1 MAAYAAGRFSRLTVA
16 SSNEWSHAMNNLV
29 LGQILAGV
37 LGRAMGRRGVGA
49 APALRGRGNTL
60 VALLLPLAMRWVQ
73 RNGGVRE
80 VLKRFQQKG
89 YTRQAQSWVAT
100 GENQDLQPQ
109 AVDEVV
115 GQDELARIAHQL
127 GLPQR
132 EVAQGFAQILP
143 EMVNQLTPDGQ
154 LPDDADDVLEAG
166 RFELEK
172 ELGEIEQQDGAR
184 A

>member
-1 MAAYAAGRFSRLTVA
+1 
-16 SSNEWSHAMNNLV
+16 MNNLV
-29 LGQILAGV
+29 LGQILGSV
-37 LGRAMGRRGVGA
+37 FGRALGRRGMGS
-49 APALRGRGNTL
+49 APVLRGRGST
-60 VALLLPLAMRWVQ
+60 VVSLLLPLAMRWVQ
-73 RNGGVRE
+73 RNGGLRE

-100 GENQDLQPQ
+100 GENQELQPQ

-115 GQDELARIAHQL
+115 GQDELARIAQQL

-132 EVAQGFAQILP
+132 EVAQGFAEILP

-154 LPDDADDVLEAG
+154 VPDDADDLLEAG

-172 ELGEIEQQDGAR
+172 ELGEVEHQGSGR